1 MRRGKRSGE
10 KREMEMKKIFLN
22 GNCPKSVIYF
32 SAWTSPRT
40 SLEPQINI
48 LASSKMSNK
57 TVYNVS
63 PVSYTGRI

>member
-1 MRRGKRSGE
+1 MRRGE

-22 GNCPKSVIYF
+22 GNCPKNVIHF
-32 SAWTSPRT
+32 SAWTSPRI

-48 LASSKMSNK
+48 LASSKISNK